1 MDLEA
6 GASPTKGEGKGLA
19 SLASADFIPWSTVFD
34 EVNRRRESQRVF
46 WFTCCLAA
54 FAVIQAGYALTID
67 SLGLLSDAMHMFF
80 HVGALGISLIGMVYA
95 RRPATFAYSYGFDRF
110 EVLAAFSNSLFLI
123 FVVLFVLAGALQRL
137 LQPSV
142 FDTDAALNLE
152 FGIIGLLINVAGM
165 FAIGPGGSA
174 LEHLARFQRS
184 ASGATLGG
192 GSSGAPAA
200 VADRGRSFVAFDGQ
214 AAAGAARAAIVH
226 PFLGTAMSPSSASA
240 AAAVGS
246 GSGGVYGA
254 GATASAAG
262 GGGPSSGPS
271 GVGGPN
277 THAIFLHFFSDGLS
291 SLAVIVSSLL
301 VRYRGVAAAD
311 TLQCFAVSAFTL
323 WIVVPLFTATARIL
337 LQMVPAGLAGSL
349 DRCRRQVSVIE
360 GVLEVYDEHY
370 WLQAPGCVVGSLCLR
385 IAGDDASTT
394 GGAGA
399 AGGSGAGG
407 GAGAAGGRGAREAEV
422 LSRTQHIYA
431 GLVQDLTVQIEV
443 EHGSGG
449 ARHAVSHGTSG
460 TGSSSGGGGSSSGIV
475 NGAAAAPRGAAGCGS
490 GHGHSHGGDSHG
502 HSHGGHGHSH
512 GGPAAAPA
520 AVAPASASASLYPV
534 GSRAA
539 AAAIPFPP
547 AAAAAPSSSLTP
559 AGAAAARSAAAST
572 AAQSA
577 LARADAWLSSA
588 GLAPGP
594 GVAAAA
600 GSVRPI
606 GAAGVAGTAGLPA
619 APAWALSSSK
629 PHGGLPAVASP
640 FAAPALTVPAT
651 AAPAASGAAADAAPP
666 SASTDAAAPV
676 TAAPHAGAHGH
687 SHSHS
692 HAHGGSAAA
701 AAGHAAGDIHHAA
714 DSGSHHGHPHD
725 AGSHHGHSH
734 GGGSGHAHAEE
745 DSHGHAHAE
754 AGAHGHSH
762 A

>member
-1 MDLEA
+1 
-6 GASPTKGEGKGLA
+6 
-19 SLASADFIPWSTVFD
+19 
-34 EVNRRRESQRVF
+34 VF

-184 ASGATLGG
+184 ASGASLGG
-192 GSSGAPAA
+192 GGGASGAPAA

-246 GSGGVYGA
+246 GGGSGGAYGA
-254 GATASAAG
+254 GATASAGGG
-262 GGGPSSGPS
+262 GGGPFSGGPSGGPS

-277 THAIFLHFFSDGLS
+277 TQAIFLHFFSDGLS

-323 WIVVPLFTATARIL
+323 WIVIPLFTATARIL

-385 IAGDDASTT
+385 IAGDDASAP
-394 GGAGA
+394 GG
-399 AGGSGAGG
+399 AGGSGGGVTGG
-407 GAGAAGGRGAREAEV
+407 GGSDAAGGRGVSEAEV
-422 LSRTQHIYA
+422 LARTQRIYA
-431 GLVQDLTVQIEV
+431 GLVQDLTVQIER

-460 TGSSSGGGGSSSGIV
+460 GSSGTGSSSSGVV
-475 NGAAAAPRGAAGCGS
+475 NGAVAVPRGGAVSGS
-490 GHGHSHGGDSHG
+490 GHGHSHGGDDHAGHGHDSHG
-502 HSHGGHGHSH
+502 HGHAAHGHSH

-520 AVAPASASASLYPV
+520 APAAASVSVYPV

-539 AAAIPFPP
+539 AAAIPFP
-547 AAAAAPSSSLTP
+547 AAATAAPSSSLTP
-559 AGAAAARSAAAST
+559 AGAAAARTAAAST

-594 GVAAAA
+594 GVAASA
-600 GSVRPI
+600 GFARPTGTVGVA
-606 GAAGVAGTAGLPA
+606 GAAGPPT
-619 APAWALSSSK
+619 APAWAPTSAK
-629 PHGGLPAVASP
+629 PHGGLPAVANP
-640 FAAPALTVPAT
+640 FAAPALTVPVT
-651 AAPAASGAAADAAPP
+651 AAPAAAGVASDASPP
-666 SASTDAAAPV
+666 PTVTAAAAP
-676 TAAPHAGAHGH
+676 AACASHASAHGH
-687 SHSHS
+687 SHPHA
-692 HAHGGSAAA
+692 HAHGGLAA
-701 AAGHAAGDIHHAA
+701 AAGHAAGD
-714 DSGSHHGHPHD
+714 SGSAESD
-725 AGSHHGHSH
+725 AGSNHGHSHSAGGHGHSH
-734 GGGSGHAHAEE
+734 GGSG
-745 DSHGHAHAE
+745 GHEHAE
-754 AGAHGHSH
+754 AGSHGHSH
-762 A
+762 G